1 MTDSEKIQAERN
13 ELNLLIDKGVN
24 IEVERT
30 IRVPIGR
37 KYLLFKRYTAKIEK
51 LKFTIKEP
59 TLSTLDRLSAEQ
71 IELVIDEAKIKEN
84 GLSEAKMLT
93 SKQAHRMARIVAIA
107 VLGQEYVITTQEGA
121 RIRYQYDDKKLNEL
135 TELFFINVKPS
146 NLFQYTV
153 LINSMS
159 NLGDFTNSI
168 RLMSAVRTTMP
179 TLIEDK
185 QKG

>member
-1 MTDSEKIQAERN
+1 MTDSEKLQVERN
-13 ELNLLIDKGVN
+13 ELNMLIDKGVN
-24 IEVERT
+24 ISFERT
-30 IRVPIGR
+30 IRVEKSR
-37 KYLLFKRYTAKIEK
+37 KFLFIKKYETITEK

-84 GLSEAKMLT
+84 GMSEAKMLT
-93 SKQAHRMARIVAIA
+93 RKQSHRMARIVAIA
-107 VLGQEYVITTQEGA
+107 VLGQEYVIATQEGA
-121 RIRYQYDDKKLNEL
+121 RVHYQYDDKKLNEL
-135 TELFFINVKPS
+135 TELFFINIKS
-146 NLFQYTV
+146 SQLLQYV
-153 LINSMS
+153 ILINSMS

-179 TLIEDK
+179 ILIEDK

>member
-1 MTDSEKIQAERN
+1 MNEKQKINAERN
-13 ELNLLIDKGVN
+13 ELNILIDKGVN

-30 IRVPIGR
+30 MRVLIGR
-37 KYLLFKRYTAKIEK
+37 KYGLLKRYETITEK

-59 TLSTLDRLSAEQ
+59 TLSTLDRLSSEQ
-71 IELVIDEAKIKEN
+71 IELIIDESKIKEN

-93 SKQAHRMARIVAIA
+93 NQQSHRMARIVAIA
-107 VLGQEYVITTQEGA
+107 VLGQEYLITIQEGS
-121 RIRYQYDDKKLNEL
+121 RIRYEHDDKQLDEL
-135 TELFFINVKPS
+135 TDLFFINVKPS
-146 NLFQYTV
+146 TLLQYTI

-179 TLIEDK
+179 IRIEEDK
-185 QKG
+185 QA